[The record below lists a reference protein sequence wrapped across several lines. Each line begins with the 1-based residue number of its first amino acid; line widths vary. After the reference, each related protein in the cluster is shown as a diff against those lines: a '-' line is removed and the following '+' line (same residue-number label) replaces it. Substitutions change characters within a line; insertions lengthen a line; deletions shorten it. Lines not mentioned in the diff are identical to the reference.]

1 MATSQ
6 VAAYFPCPVERVR
19 QTATDFAHT
28 AWRSDL
34 CEPILIRSGA
44 L

>member
-6 VAAYFPCPVERVR
+6 VTAYFPCPVERVR
-19 QTATDFAHT
+19 QAVSDLAHT

-34 CEPILIRSGA
+34 CAPILIRRGA